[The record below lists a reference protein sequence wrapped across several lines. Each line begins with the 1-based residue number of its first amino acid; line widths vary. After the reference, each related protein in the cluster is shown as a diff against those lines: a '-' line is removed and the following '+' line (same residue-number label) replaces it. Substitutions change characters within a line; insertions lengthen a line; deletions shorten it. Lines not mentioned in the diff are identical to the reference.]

1 MAVGLV
7 LALVFVLP
15 ASGVVAS
22 CTHRDRAVLRLP
34 FLVSLLLQTER
45 LVAEPLL
52 LALEL
57 LIEEYFD
64 DFGTHDVR

>member
-1 MAVGLV
+1 MAVGLM

-22 CTHRDRAVLRLP
+22 CAHRDRAVLRLP
-34 FLVSLLLQTER
+34 FLVGLLLQTER

-52 LALEL
+52 PALVL
-57 LIEEYFD
+57 LIEEHFD
-64 DFGTHDVR
+64 DLGAHDVR